1 MKEYSI
7 FISYRRDGGES
18 LACLLCEK
26 LKQMSFSVFYD
37 VESLRSGKFNEK
49 IFQVIENCTDVLL
62 VLPPNGLSRCN
73 ESEDWVRME
82 IAYAIQKQKN
92 IIPIMMR
99 NFEWPRELPAE
110 ITELRN
116 FNGVSANMEYFDASF
131 HKIISM
137 LHSKNSRVQMN
148 ETYHMI
154 YYSFSPFMKF
164 RRIDS
169 TLHFKNGTAALMV
182 NEKNGK
188 YEYTYSG
195 RVQEDRS
202 NIYVDLQ
209 NDLSEERVTINFA
222 KAEGVHSRLIGL
234 LMANSPTMSPVCFK
248 VACFQHDDL
257 GRINEEL
264 LKIILSHENKE
275 FNDNVFL
282 IESYQKNLF
291 YSDVLLEK

>member
-1 MKEYSI
+1 MKEYDI

-49 IFQVIENCTDVLL
+49 IFRVIKNCTDVLL
-62 VLPPNGLSRCN
+62 ILPPDGLLRCKDA
-73 ESEDWVRME
+73 EDWIRME
-82 IAYAIQKQKN
+82 MACAIQNKKN

-99 NFEWPRELPAE
+99 NFEWPKELPAE
-110 ITELRN
+110 IEELKN

-131 HKIISM
+131 HKIVSM
-137 LHSKNSRVQMN
+137 LHSRNHRVQMN

-169 TLHFKNGTAALMV
+169 ILQFRNGTATLQV
-182 NEKNGK
+182 NEKNGA

-209 NDLSEERVTINFA
+209 NDFSEERVTINFA

-248 VACFQHDDL
+248 VACFQYEDL
-257 GRINEEL
+257 KRVNEEL
-264 LKIILSHENKE
+264 LRVILSHENKE
-275 FNDNVFL
+275 FNQHVFL

-291 YSDVLLEK
+291 YSDVILEP